1 MKIIAGLVIGLY
13 VILAIGIVIH
23 LISKWRRER
32 KPPKDLEYPS
42 LR

>member
-13 VILAIGIVIH
+13 GMLAIGIIIR
-23 LISKWRRER
+23 LISNLRRER
-32 KPPKDLEYPS
+32 KLPKDLKYPS